1 MRALG
6 RSKSAISKAPVNQTH
21 PRAPLT
27 SVTPQTPKR
36 SEPTRPPCSPPAR
49 RRPARMHA
57 PRYQRM
63 ATRAPVPALLALPY
77 QSPRP
82 RQTRSIPS
90 ASVSSTCCPTTTSSS
105 SVILTRRGSTDKTRT
120 SLQLIYQ
127 STITNTNITTSSTTT
142 TFNVASATHS
152 CSCCFNR
159 CC

>member
-6 RSKSAISKAPVNQTH
+6 RSKSAISKAPVNQT
-21 PRAPLT
+21 PSRT
-27 SVTPQTPKR
+27 SDFAVTPQTPKR

-63 ATRAPVPALLALPY
+63 ATRVPVPAPTPLPY
-77 QSPRP
+77 QPPRP

-90 ASVSSTCCPTTTSSS
+90 ASVLPTCCPTATSSVFCDPDPAWLHRPRQEHPCS
-105 SVILTRRGSTDKTRT
+105 SSINS
-120 SLQLIYQ
+120 SNA
-127 STITNTNITTSSTTT
+127 ITNTNTTTITT
-142 TFNVASATHS
+142 TFNVASAAH
-152 CSCCFNR
+152 SCCFNR